1 MMFASVGASPT
12 PLACPARG
20 APTRPAPRV
29 GSSRKFGTRSRVPS
43 VSSSARAAP
52 EPTPEDDAEDDAASA
67 PAPASLRAS
76 RRALLAATPAAF
88 GLAAR
93 PSPTSASIPTS
104 TSATPLADVASAG
117 ALVPPPTRPPD
128 PRRLRQPPRPAR
140 VQRPRHPRPRGSF
153 PGRPRARRR
162 RHPRRRG
169 GSRLR
174 RARRVRRP
182 HAEIPPTRHPPK
194 HGRDFF
200 LRPPRSRTS
209 ELLPILYTPN
219 VATRVCNSARYRLA
233 RPVCT

>member
-104 TSATPLADVASAG
+104 TSATPLVDVASAG
-117 ALVPPPTRPPD
+117 APSSLPRPVPPTLAGYANLHDPRVFNGLATPDRAGRSLDGLVPAAGATPDVEVARASAALDACDTPCRNTDNSSPSKTRTRP
-128 PRRLRQPPRPAR
+128 
-140 VQRPRHPRPRGSF
+140 
-153 PGRPRARRR
+153 
-162 RHPRRRG
+162 
-169 GSRLR
+169 
-174 RARRVRRP
+174 
-182 HAEIPPTRHPPK
+182 
-194 HGRDFF
+194 
-200 LRPPRSRTS
+200 RS
-209 ELLPILYTPN
+209 TP
-219 VATRVCNSARYRLA
+219 S
-233 RPVCT
+233 